1 MNYEVDVIKVINKIK
16 YINVELEDLIFKVF
30 NLIIIFFI
38 IFIIYA
44 SIILLKIKIIFN
56 KLN

>member
-1 MNYEVDVIKVINKIK
+1 MNCEIDIIKTIDKVK
-16 YINVELEDLIFKVF
+16 YINVEFEDLTFKVF

-44 SIILLKIKIIFN
+44 SIALLEIKIIFN

>member
-1 MNYEVDVIKVINKIK
+1 MNCDFEVSEASVKLRN
-16 YINVELEDLIFKVF
+16 LAFKVF

-38 IFIIYA
+38 IFIICA
-44 SIILLKIKIIFN
+44 NIVLLKIKIIFN